1 MNSVR
6 LGEYVIPES
15 IHGTQLARIVADKL
29 PEIREAK
36 RKLPAHSLR
45 MAMERA
51 PSVRS
56 LKKVFSNRGP
66 AIVAE
71 IKRASPSAGVIREE
85 LDPVQI
91 GRDYE
96 ESGASAISVLTEV
109 IHFRGGLENL
119 ARLRWST
126 RLPLLRKDFIVDNYQ
141 LLESRTAGADAV
153 LLITALLD
161 QRRLRNLRESAESLG
176 MEALIE
182 VHDKDELSRA
192 LDAGATLIGV
202 NSRDLRTFEVSLRVP
217 LNLAGRI
224 PSDCVAVAES
234 GIRSA
239 RDIGELWD
247 AGYRGFLIGE
257 LFMRAESPGG
267 ALANLKQAWSGGES

>member
-1 MNSVR
+1 
-6 LGEYVIPES
+6 
-15 IHGTQLARIVADKL
+15 
-29 PEIREAK
+29 
-36 RKLPAHSLR
+36 
-45 MAMERA
+45 
-51 PSVRS
+51 
-56 LKKVFSNRGP
+56 
-66 AIVAE
+66 
-71 IKRASPSAGVIREE
+71 
-85 LDPVQI
+85 
-91 GRDYE
+91 
-96 ESGASAISVLTEV
+96 
-109 IHFRGGLENL
+109 
-119 ARLRWST
+119 
-126 RLPLLRKDFIVDNYQ
+126 
-141 LLESRTAGADAV
+141 
-153 LLITALLD
+153 
-161 QRRLRNLRESAESLG
+161 